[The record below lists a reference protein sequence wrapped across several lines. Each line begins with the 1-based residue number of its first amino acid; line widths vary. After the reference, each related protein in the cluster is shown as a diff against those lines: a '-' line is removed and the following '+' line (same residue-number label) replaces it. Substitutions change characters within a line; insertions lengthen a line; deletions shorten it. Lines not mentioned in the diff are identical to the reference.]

1 MEVILLEKVYKLGDL
16 GDKVKVKPGHGR
28 NYLIPSGKA
37 VPATKDNVARFEA
50 RKAEL
55 EKQQQ
60 EAMAA
65 ANTRVG
71 KLQSV
76 VVTIA
81 RKSGPEGKLFG
92 SVGTIDI
99 AEAVVADGIEL
110 EKHEIRM
117 PEGPIRATGE
127 YEFDVQLHA
136 DVSTSIKV
144 IVVPEETAA

>member
-1 MEVILLEKVYKLGDL
+1 MEVILLEKVYNLGEL
-16 GDKVKVKPGHGR
+16 GDKVNVKPGYGR
-28 NYLIPSGKA
+28 NFLIPSGKA
-37 VPATKDNVARFEA
+37 VSATRENVAMFEE

-60 EAMAA
+60 EALSA
-65 ANTRVG
+65 ANSRAE
-71 KLQSV
+71 KLKDVSV
-76 VVTIA
+76 SLA
-81 RKSGPEGKLFG
+81 RKAGSEGKLFG

-99 AEAVVADGIEL
+99 AEAVAETGAEL

-136 DVSTSIKV
+136 DVMTTIKV
-144 IVVPEETAA
+144 TVVPEAEV